1 VTRPIARDSI
11 CRDFTEVFDRLRK
24 LEAEAPVVWVDE
36 DCCLRW
42 RCVDTADW
50 VTATESGAVAYTP

>member
-1 VTRPIARDSI
+1 
-11 CRDFTEVFDRLRK
+11 
-24 LEAEAPVVWVDE
+24 VWVDE